1 MKAKELIFA
10 LYGRATENAG
20 KQLKTRGLIFA
31 LGERE
36 RGSKEAR
43 AGARILQYAYRGW
56 IKREHEQV

>member
-10 LYGRATENAG
+10 LWGRATENVG
-20 KQLKTRGLIFA
+20 KQLKTRGLSFA

-36 RGSKEAR
+36 FGVEEDR
-43 AGARILQYAYRGW
+43 AGARIMQDADRGW